1 MLTINAVAGGDAPRL
16 PRSMIAKFSPPTV
29 KGLELKIV
37 FGTEAHMYNDISCD
51 GMQLVRP
58 EAVYIGAEFH
68 RFRRDRYCFLIE
80 NCSPPPKPALMFK
93 RLDGCDSM
101 LPLTLTLTLTLTR
114 TRTRTLTV
122 SLARCDSMPYL
133 MIAMRGLARFHA
145 RWWANPN
152 LQPRPS

>member
-1 MLTINAVAGGDAPRL
+1 MAGGDAPRL

-101 LPLTLTLTLTLTR
+101 PH
-114 TRTRTLTV
+114 
-122 SLARCDSMPYL
+122 L

-145 RWWANPN
+145 RWWARPNP
-152 LQPRPS
+152 

>member
-1 MLTINAVAGGDAPRL
+1 MAGGDAPRL

-93 RLDGCDSM
+93 RLDGCDST
-101 LPLTLTLTLTLTR
+101 PNPNPNP
-114 TRTRTLTV
+114 
-122 SLARCDSMPYL
+122 DPNP
-133 MIAMRGLARFHA
+133 
-145 RWWANPN
+145 NPN
-152 LQPRPS
+152 LSPNPIPSQVRLDAAPHDSDARPRPLPRALVGPP

>member
-1 MLTINAVAGGDAPRL
+1 MAGGDAPRL

-101 LPLTLTLTLTLTR
+101 PH
-114 TRTRTLTV
+114 
-122 SLARCDSMPYL
+122 L

-145 RWWANPN
+145 RWWARPN
-152 LQPRPS
+152 LQPQPS

>member
-1 MLTINAVAGGDAPRL
+1 
-16 PRSMIAKFSPPTV
+16 MIAKFSPPTV

-101 LPLTLTLTLTLTR
+101 LILTLTLALTLTLT
-114 TRTRTLTV
+114 
-122 SLARCDSMPYL
+122 LARCDSMPHL

-145 RWWANPN
+145 RWWARPNP
-152 LQPRPS
+152 